1 VHGGWEIR
9 CALVEGPAGA
19 LVRSGGYAVA
29 AESLPTATVQ
39 AGPASA
45 SARNSDGLMSAVVNL
60 HGYDEAGVHRDLG
73 ANPFGPHSATPY
85 LTVSHPGAPV
95 VLVHAVLLTRDAMRP
110 GALAEGIGIAVSGQE
125 ITITLP
131 GDDTEVVRLGTSE
144 Q

>member
-9 CALVEGPAGA
+9 CSLVEGPAGA

-29 AESLPTATVQ
+29 GDSLPTATV
-39 AGPASA
+39 GDTPAWS

-85 LTVSHPGAPV
+85 LTVAHTGEPL
-95 VLVHAVLLTRDAMRP
+95 VLVHAVLLTRDAIRP
-110 GALAEGIGIAVSGQE
+110 EALAEGIDIAVAGQE
-125 ITITLP
+125 ITVTLP
-131 GDDTEVVRLGTSE
+131 GDDTEIVRLGNR
-144 Q
+144 